1 MAEDGNYW
9 MNSSLFVANSNGNQ
23 CFFILLYNQRQCTK
37 ELDTVSERK
46 ENISIKRL
54 IFWLWQNSRGV
65 RKQAITNTAIGL
77 LDVACQ
83 LMWVLACKYAIDIA
97 TGIKEGALMTIGILI
112 AALMLVQIASRA
124 VSRWIH
130 AVTGNKVRNRM
141 RRDVFARLLR
151 CDWMHLQRHHTGD
164 LINRLEGDVSSITTL
179 MTEVIPAAVVAA
191 TQLLASFVLLFTMSP
206 LLAVA
211 IFIILPICL
220 ALSRI
225 YIKKMRRLNRDVRD
239 SDSRIQSVLQ
249 ESLQHKELIKSLEQ
263 NDSTEQQ
270 LSALQNRLQ
279 RQVASRT
286 KFSLGAYTLIQ
297 LGFAVGY
304 VIAFMWGVNSL
315 ADGTIT
321 YGTMAAYLQLVG
333 LIQRPTMDLSR
344 YIPGIVSSL
353 TAAERLYELED
364 IPIEQQGNAIMLKE
378 TAGVRFDNVTFRY
391 EEGKRFILNKFTFDF
406 PPNSCT
412 AIVGETG
419 AGKTTLIRLLIAF
432 INPLEGK
439 IELYN
444 GKEKYESS
452 TLTRRNFVY
461 IPQGNSLVSGTI
473 RENLLMGNPQA
484 TEEEMR
490 EALQIACAEYVYE
503 LPDGI
508 DTPITER
515 GGGLSEGQAQRIAV
529 ARSILRPGSILI
541 LDEVTSALD
550 EGTEQEMLKRLTRSQ
565 IGKTL
570 IFVTHRPAV
579 ISYCTQVLKIEKPA
593 KK

>member
-1 MAEDGNYW
+1 
-9 MNSSLFVANSNGNQ
+9 MNVFLYFCRIVCPNIKTVWYTPQNIEKVSDNG
-23 CFFILLYNQRQCTK
+23 K
-37 ELDTVSERK
+37 
-46 ENISIKRL
+46 NISIKRL
-54 IFWLWQNSRGV
+54 VSWLWSNSKGARG
-65 RKQAITNTAIGL
+65 QAVANTVIGL
-77 LDVACQ
+77 VDVACQ
-83 LMWVLACKYAIDIA
+83 LMWVLACKHAIDIA
-97 TGIKEGALMTIGILI
+97 TGIEEGSLVATGIVI
-112 AALMLVQIASRA
+112 ATLMLAEIASRA

-151 CDWMHLQRHHTGD
+151 CDWLHLQKHHTGD
-164 LINRLEGDVSSITTL
+164 LINRLEGDVAGITTL
-179 MTEVIPAAVVAA
+179 MTEVIPATIVTG

-211 IFIILPICL
+211 IFITLPICL
-220 ALSRI
+220 VVSRV
-225 YIKKMRRLNRDVRD
+225 YVKKMRKLNRDVRD

-263 NDSTEQQ
+263 NESTEQQ
-270 LSALQNRLQ
+270 LSDLQSRLQ
-279 RQVASRT
+279 SQIASRT
-286 KFSLGAYTLIQ
+286 KFSLGTYTIIQ
-297 LGFAVGY
+297 LGFAAGY
-304 VIAFMWGVNSL
+304 VIAFMWGVDSL
-315 ADGTIT
+315 ADGIIT
-321 YGTMAAYLQLVG
+321 YGTMAAYLQLVS

-344 YIPGIVSSL
+344 YVPGIVSSL

-364 IPIEQQGNAIMLKE
+364 IPVEQQGDAVMFKE
-378 TAGVRFDNVTFRY
+378 TAGVRFNNVTFRY
-391 EEGKRFILNKFTFDF
+391 EEDKRLILDNFTFDF

-419 AGKTTLIRLLIAF
+419 AGKTTLIRLLIAL
-432 INPLEGK
+432 INPQGGS

-444 GKEKYESS
+444 AEERHESS
-452 TLTRRNFVY
+452 THTRRNFVY

-473 RENLLMGNPQA
+473 RDNLLMGNPDA
-484 TEEEMR
+484 TDEEMR
-490 EALQIACAEYVYE
+490 EALRIACAEYVYE

-508 DTPITER
+508 DSPISER

-550 EGTEQEMLKRLTRSQ
+550 EGTEQEMLRRLTQSK

-579 ISYCTQVLKIEKPA
+579 MDYCTQVLRIEKP
-593 KK
+593 

>member
-1 MAEDGNYW
+1 M
-9 MNSSLFVANSNGNQ
+9 
-23 CFFILLYNQRQCTK
+23 LL
-37 ELDTVSERK
+37 
-46 ENISIKRL
+46 
-54 IFWLWQNSRGV
+54 WLWQNSRGA
-65 RKQAITNTAIGL
+65 RKQAIINTGIGL

-83 LMWVLACKYAIDIA
+83 LLWVLACKYAIDIA
-97 TGIKEGALMTIGILI
+97 TGIKEGSLLTTGIIIG
-112 AALMLVQIASRA
+112 ALMLVQIASRA

-151 CDWMHLQRHHTGD
+151 CDWLHLQRHHTGD

-179 MTEVIPAAVVAA
+179 MTETVPAAIVAA

-211 IFIILPICL
+211 IFITLPICL
-220 ALSRI
+220 AVSRV
-225 YIKKMRRLNRDVRD
+225 YVKKMRRLNRDVRD

-270 LSALQNRLQ
+270 LSDLQSRLQNQ
-279 RQVASRT
+279 IANRT

-297 LGFAVGY
+297 LGFATGY
-304 VIAFMWGVNSL
+304 VIAFMWGVDSL
-315 ADGTIT
+315 ANGLIT

-344 YIPGIVSSL
+344 YIPGIVSSF

-364 IPIEQQGNAIMLKE
+364 IPIEQQGDAVMLKE
-378 TAGVRFDNVTFRY
+378 TAGVRFKDVTFRY
-391 EEGKRFILNKFTFDF
+391 EEGKRYILDHFTFDF

-419 AGKTTLIRLLIAF
+419 AGKTTLIRLLIAL
-432 INPLEGK
+432 INPLSGS

-473 RENLLMGNPQA
+473 RENLLMGNPEA
-484 TEEEMR
+484 TDEEMR
-490 EALQIACAEYVYE
+490 LALRIACAEYVFE

-508 DTPITER
+508 DSPITER

-529 ARSILRPGSILI
+529 ARSLLRPGSILI

-550 EGTEQEMLKRLTRSQ
+550 EATEQEMLKRLTQSQ

-579 ISYCTQVLKIEKPA
+579 IDYCTQVLRIVKPA

>member
-1 MAEDGNYW
+1 MAVFLLFLPQMTREVKILQKV
-9 MNSSLFVANSNGNQ
+9 SSNE
-23 CFFILLYNQRQCTK
+23 K
-37 ELDTVSERK
+37 
-46 ENISIKRL
+46 NISIKRL
-54 IFWLWQNSRGV
+54 VFWLWQNSRGA
-65 RKQAITNTAIGL
+65 RKQAIINTGIGL

-83 LMWVLACKYAIDIA
+83 LLWVLACKHAIDIA
-97 TGIKEGALMTIGILI
+97 TGIKEGSLATTGILI
-112 AALMLVQIASRA
+112 GALMLVQIASRA

-151 CDWMHLQRHHTGD
+151 CDWLHLQRHHTGD
-164 LINRLEGDVSSITTL
+164 LINRLEGDVSGITTL
-179 MTEVIPAAVVAA
+179 MTETIPAAVVAA

-211 IFIILPICL
+211 IFITLPICL
-220 ALSRI
+220 AVSRV

-270 LSALQNRLQ
+270 LTDLQSRLQ
-279 RQVASRT
+279 SQVASRT

-297 LGFAVGY
+297 LGFAAGY

-315 ADGTIT
+315 SSGLIT

-364 IPIEQQGNAIMLKE
+364 IPIERQGDAVMLDG
-378 TAGVRFDNVTFRY
+378 TAGVRFRDVTFRY
-391 EEGKRFILNKFTFDF
+391 EEGKRFILDHFTFDF

-419 AGKTTLIRLLIAF
+419 AGKTTLIRLLIAL
-432 INPLEGK
+432 INPLDGS

-444 GKEKYESS
+444 EKERHESS

-473 RENLLMGNPQA
+473 RENLLMGNPEA
-484 TEEEMR
+484 TDEEMKR
-490 EALQIACAEYVYE
+490 ALHIACAEYVLE

-508 DTPITER
+508 DSQITER

-550 EGTEQEMLKRLTRSQ
+550 EATEQEMLKRLTQSQ

-579 ISYCTQVLKIEKPA
+579 IDYCTQVLRIEKPA

>member
-1 MAEDGNYW
+1 M
-9 MNSSLFVANSNGNQ
+9 
-23 CFFILLYNQRQCTK
+23 IL
-37 ELDTVSERK
+37 
-46 ENISIKRL
+46 
-54 IFWLWQNSRGV
+54 WLWQNSRGT
-65 RKQAITNTAIGL
+65 RKQALANTCIGL

-83 LMWVLACKYAIDIA
+83 LLWVLACKHAIDIA
-97 TGIKEGALMTIGILI
+97 TGTNEGSLTTTGIII
-112 AALMLVQIASRA
+112 AALMLVQITSRA

-130 AVTGNKVRNRM
+130 SVTGNKVRNRM
-141 RRDVFARLLR
+141 RRAVFARLLR
-151 CDWMHLQRHHTGD
+151 CDWMHLQKHHTGD

-179 MTEVIPAAVVAA
+179 MTEVIPATVVAA
-191 TQLLASFVLLFTMSP
+191 TQLLASFALLFAMS
-206 LLAVA
+206 LWLAVA
-211 IFIILPICL
+211 IFITLPVCL
-220 ALSRI
+220 AVSRI

-263 NDSTEQQ
+263 NSSTEQQ
-270 LSALQNRLQ
+270 LSDLQSRLQ
-279 RQVASRT
+279 EQVASRT
-286 KFSLGAYTLIQ
+286 KFSLGAYTLVQ
-297 LGFAVGY
+297 LGFATGY
-304 VIAFMWGVNSL
+304 VIAFMWGADSL
-315 ADGTIT
+315 RDGIIT

-333 LIQRPTMDLSR
+333 LIQRPTMELSR

-364 IPIEQQGNAIMLKE
+364 IPVEQQGDAVMLKE
-378 TAGVRFDNVTFRY
+378 TAGVRFKDVTFRY
-391 EEGKRFILNKFTFDF
+391 EEGKRLILNKFSFDF
-406 PPNSCT
+406 PPNSST
-412 AIVGETG
+412 AIIGETG
-419 AGKTTLIRLLIAF
+419 AGKTTLIRLLIAL
-432 INPLEGK
+432 INPQGGS

-444 GKEKYESS
+444 EKEIHESS

-473 RENLLMGNPQA
+473 RENLLMGNPEA
-484 TEEEMR
+484 TEEDMKR
-490 EALQIACAEYVYE
+490 ALHIACAEYVLE

-508 DTPITER
+508 DSHITER

-550 EGTEQEMLKRLTRSQ
+550 EATEQEMLKRLTQSQ

-579 ISYCTQVLKIEKPA
+579 INYCTQVLKIEKPA
-593 KK
+593 K

>member
-1 MAEDGNYW
+1 MW
-9 MNSSLFVANSNGNQ
+9 KSSKGA
-23 CFFILLYNQRQCTK
+23 
-37 ELDTVSERK
+37 
-46 ENISIKRL
+46 
-54 IFWLWQNSRGV
+54 RG
-65 RKQAITNTAIGL
+65 QAVTNTGIGL
-77 LDVACQ
+77 VDVACQ
-83 LMWVLACKYAIDIA
+83 LLWVLACKHAIDIA
-97 TGIKEGALMTIGILI
+97 TGIKEGSLTVTGIVI
-112 AALMLVQIASRA
+112 AALMLVQITSRA

-141 RRDVFARLLR
+141 RREAFARLLR
-151 CDWMHLQRHHTGD
+151 CDWLHLQKHHTGD
-164 LINRLEGDVSSITTL
+164 LINRLEGDVSGITTL
-179 MTEVIPAAVVAA
+179 ITEVIPSTVIAG

-211 IFIILPICL
+211 IFITLPICL
-220 ALSRI
+220 AVSRV
-225 YIKKMRRLNRDVRD
+225 YVKKMRRLNRDVRD

-270 LSALQNRLQ
+270 LSDLQSRLQN
-279 RQVASRT
+279 QVVSRT
-286 KFSLGAYTLIQ
+286 RFSLGAYSLIQ
-297 LGFAVGY
+297 LGFATGY
-304 VIAFMWGVNSL
+304 VIAFMWGVSSL
-315 ADGTIT
+315 ADGIIT

-364 IPIEQQGNAIMLKE
+364 IPIEQQGDAVMFGE
-378 TAGVRFDNVTFRY
+378 TAGVRFKNVTFRY
-391 EEGKRFILNKFTFDF
+391 EEEKRLILDKFTFDF
-406 PPNSCT
+406 PPNSST

-419 AGKTTLIRLLIAF
+419 AGKTTLIRLLIAL
-432 INPLEGK
+432 INPQGGS

-444 GKEKYESS
+444 DKECHESS

-473 RENLLMGNPQA
+473 RENLLMGNPNA
-484 TEEEMR
+484 TDKEMC
-490 EALQIACAEYVYE
+490 EALRIACAEYVYE

-508 DTPITER
+508 DSPITER

-550 EGTEQEMLKRLTRSQ
+550 ETTEQEMLKRLTQSQ

-579 ISYCTQVLKIEKPA
+579 IDYCTQVLKIEKPQQ
-593 KK
+593 

>member
-1 MAEDGNYW
+1 M
-9 MNSSLFVANSNGNQ
+9 
-23 CFFILLYNQRQCTK
+23 LL
-37 ELDTVSERK
+37 
-46 ENISIKRL
+46 
-54 IFWLWQNSRGV
+54 WLWQNSRGA
-65 RKQAITNTAIGL
+65 RKQAIINTGIGL

-83 LMWVLACKYAIDIA
+83 LSWVLACKYAIDIA
-97 TGIKEGALMTIGILI
+97 TGIKEGSLLTTGILI
-112 AALMLVQIASRA
+112 GTLMLVQIASRA

-151 CDWMHLQRHHTGD
+151 CDWLHLQRHHTGD
-164 LINRLEGDVSSITTL
+164 LINRLEGDVSGITTL
-179 MTEVIPAAVVAA
+179 MTETVPAAVVAA

-211 IFIILPICL
+211 IFITLPICL
-220 ALSRI
+220 AVSRV

-270 LSALQNRLQ
+270 LSELQSRLQNQ
-279 RQVASRT
+279 IANRT

-297 LGFAVGY
+297 LGFAAGY
-304 VIAFMWGVNSL
+304 VIAFMWGVESL
-315 ADGTIT
+315 SNGLIT

-364 IPIEQQGNAIMLKE
+364 IPVERQGDAVMLKE
-378 TAGVRFDNVTFRY
+378 TAGVRFKDVTFRY
-391 EEGKRFILNKFTFDF
+391 EEGKRYILDHFTFDF

-419 AGKTTLIRLLIAF
+419 AGKTTLIRLLIAL
-432 INPLEGK
+432 INPLSGS

-444 GKEKYESS
+444 GKERYESS

-473 RENLLMGNPQA
+473 RENLLMGNPEA
-484 TEEEMR
+484 TDEEMR
-490 EALQIACAEYVYE
+490 QALHIACAEYVLE

-508 DTPITER
+508 DSPITER

-529 ARSILRPGSILI
+529 ARSLLRPGSILI

-550 EGTEQEMLKRLTRSQ
+550 ETTEHEMLKRLTQSQ

-579 ISYCTQVLKIEKPA
+579 IDYCTQVLKIEKPA

>member
-1 MAEDGNYW
+1 M
-9 MNSSLFVANSNGNQ
+9 
-23 CFFILLYNQRQCTK
+23 LL
-37 ELDTVSERK
+37 
-46 ENISIKRL
+46 
-54 IFWLWQNSRGV
+54 WLWQNSKGA
-65 RKQAITNTAIGL
+65 RKQAIINTGRGL

-83 LMWVLACKYAIDIA
+83 LLWVLACKYAIDIA
-97 TGIKEGALMTIGILI
+97 TGIKEGSLLTTGIIIG
-112 AALMLVQIASRA
+112 ALMLVQIASRA

-151 CDWMHLQRHHTGD
+151 CDWLHLQRHHTGD
-164 LINRLEGDVSSITTL
+164 LINRLEGDVSGITTL
-179 MTEVIPAAVVAA
+179 MTETVPAAVVAA

-211 IFIILPICL
+211 IFITLPICL
-220 ALSRI
+220 AVSRV
-225 YIKKMRRLNRDVRD
+225 YVKKMRRLNRDVRD

-270 LSALQNRLQ
+270 LSDLQSRLQNQ
-279 RQVASRT
+279 IANRT
-286 KFSLGAYTLIQ
+286 KFSLGAYILIQ
-297 LGFAVGY
+297 LGFATGY
-304 VIAFMWGVNSL
+304 VIAFMWGVDSL
-315 ADGTIT
+315 SNGLIT

-344 YIPGIVSSL
+344 YIPGIVSSF

-364 IPIEQQGNAIMLKE
+364 IPIEQQGDAVMLKE
-378 TAGVRFDNVTFRY
+378 TAGVRFKDVTFRY
-391 EEGKRFILNKFTFDF
+391 EEGKRYILNHFTFDF

-419 AGKTTLIRLLIAF
+419 AGKTTLIRLLIAL
-432 INPLEGK
+432 INPLSGC

-444 GKEKYESS
+444 GKERYESS

-473 RENLLMGNPQA
+473 RENLLMGNPEA
-484 TEEEMR
+484 TDEEMR
-490 EALQIACAEYVYE
+490 QALHIACAEYVFE

-508 DTPITER
+508 DSPITER

-529 ARSILRPGSILI
+529 ARSLLRPGSILI

-550 EGTEQEMLKRLTRSQ
+550 EATEQEMLKRLTQSQ

-579 ISYCTQVLKIEKPA
+579 IDYCTQVLRIEKPA

>member
-1 MAEDGNYW
+1 
-9 MNSSLFVANSNGNQ
+9 MNVFLYFCKIVCPNIKTVWYTPQNIEKVSDNG
-23 CFFILLYNQRQCTK
+23 K
-37 ELDTVSERK
+37 
-46 ENISIKRL
+46 NISIKRL
-54 IFWLWQNSRGV
+54 VSWLWSNSKGARG
-65 RKQAITNTAIGL
+65 QAVANTVIGL
-77 LDVACQ
+77 VDVACQ
-83 LMWVLACKYAIDIA
+83 LMWVLACKHAIDIA
-97 TGIKEGALMTIGILI
+97 TGIEEGSLVATGIVI
-112 AALMLVQIASRA
+112 ATLMLTEIASRA

-151 CDWMHLQRHHTGD
+151 CDWLHLQKHHTGD
-164 LINRLEGDVSSITTL
+164 LINRLEGDVAGITTL
-179 MTEVIPAAVVAA
+179 MTEVIPATIVTG

-211 IFIILPICL
+211 IFITLPICL
-220 ALSRI
+220 VVSRV
-225 YIKKMRRLNRDVRD
+225 YVKKMRKLNRDVRD

-263 NDSTEQQ
+263 NESTEQQ
-270 LSALQNRLQ
+270 LSDLQSRLQ
-279 RQVASRT
+279 SQIASRT
-286 KFSLGAYTLIQ
+286 KFSLGTYTIIQ
-297 LGFAVGY
+297 LGFAAGY
-304 VIAFMWGVNSL
+304 VIAFMWGVDSL
-315 ADGTIT
+315 ADGIIT
-321 YGTMAAYLQLVG
+321 YGTMAAYLQLVS

-344 YIPGIVSSL
+344 YVPGIVSSL

-364 IPIEQQGNAIMLKE
+364 IPVEQQGDAVMFKE
-378 TAGVRFDNVTFRY
+378 TAGVRFNNVTFRY
-391 EEGKRFILNKFTFDF
+391 EEDKCLILDNFTCDF

-419 AGKTTLIRLLIAF
+419 AGKTTLIRLLIAL
-432 INPLEGK
+432 INPQGGS

-444 GKEKYESS
+444 AEERHESS

-473 RENLLMGNPQA
+473 RDNLLMGNPDA
-484 TEEEMR
+484 TDEEMR
-490 EALQIACAEYVYE
+490 EALRIACAEYVYE

-508 DTPITER
+508 DSPISER

-550 EGTEQEMLKRLTRSQ
+550 EGTEQEMLRRLTQSK

-579 ISYCTQVLKIEKPA
+579 MDYCTQVLRIEKP
-593 KK
+593 